1 MHKEVSIFKLLRFN
15 DNDYISLSNILFVLL
30 ASLFSFLILNLSVG
44 MTETANLFLF
54 FIIGIFSLIYLFLK
68 PKYWIY
74 SILLFTAA
82 FSSTT
87 GGGISVI
94 DIVFSVYFNVF
105 LFIWLLWAVFVKKYK
120 LIETRIEW
128 IMVAFYVLISLTVI
142 NYWFDNINLL
152 SWSREYILLTLSL
165 IYFPLKK
172 YITTKKEIIS
182 ISVVFLI
189 TLVVADI
196 VQFYLYKQ
204 ILSDIT
210 YAYQAGST
218 IRNNLYLF
226 VVGST
231 FSCLFLFY
239 QKKFIYRLL
248 LAAILILSLG
258 ALASTFARI
267 FWASAFINIFLI
279 FIILNNREKIR
290 FITYTVVSLFIA
302 YIVSS
307 LLFGNI
313 FEFVLYALESR
324 LESTSKGT
332 TDISALSRFAEW
344 EVVIDK
350 IKSSP
355 FVGNGFGYEFT
366 FKNPIASFMTYTSII
381 HNSFLHFAYRIGI
394 PLTIM
399 YFTVFFYFFYKAIFY
414 TTRIKKDL
422 FYKILMIGT
431 TLCFITMVIT
441 GMFTMTFILRDALI
455 INAVL
460 YFFISYTDKNYL
472 AHKIN

>member
-1 MHKEVSIFKLLRFN
+1 MTGTS
-15 DNDYISLSNILFVLL
+15 YI
-30 ASLFSFLILNLSVG
+30 
-44 MTETANLFLF
+44 FLF
-54 FIIGIFSLIYLFLK
+54 FSFTIFSLIYLFLN

-74 SILLFTAA
+74 TIVLLTAA

-87 GGGISVI
+87 GGGISVL
-94 DIVFSVYFNVF
+94 DVVFSIYFNVF
-105 LFIWLLWAVFVKKYK
+105 LFLWILWAIFIKKYI

-128 IMVAFYVLISLTVI
+128 LMFAFYILISLTII
-142 NYWFDNINLL
+142 NYWYDNVNLL
-152 SWSREYILLTLSL
+152 NWSREYILLTLSL

-172 YITTKKEIIS
+172 YITTKKEIINLS
-182 ISVVFLI
+182 ILFLI
-189 TLVVADI
+189 TLVAADI
-196 VQFYLYKQ
+196 LQFYLYKQ

-239 QKKFIYRLL
+239 QKKFVYRLI
-248 LAAILILSLG
+248 LAAIMILSLG

-279 FIILNNREKIR
+279 FLILNNREKLR
-290 FITYTVVSLFIA
+290 FLTYTVVSLFIA

-350 IKSSP
+350 IKTSP

-399 YFTVFFYFFYKAIFY
+399 YFSIFFYFFYKAIFY
-414 TTRIKKDL
+414 AIKIRKDL
-422 FYKILMIGT
+422 FYKILMLGI

-455 INAVL
+455 INAIL
-460 YFFISYTDKNYL
+460 YFLIAYTDKNYL
-472 AHKIN
+472 LHKIN

>member
-1 MHKEVSIFKLLRFN
+1 MSQKSQIFKLFSYN
-15 DNDYISLSNILFVLL
+15 KEEGISSSNIIFVCLS
-30 ASLFSFLILNLSVG
+30 AIFSILILNLSIG
-44 MTETANLFLF
+44 MTSSANLFLALS
-54 FIIGIFSLIYLFLK
+54 IIVFSFVFLFLN
-68 PKYWIY
+68 PKYWLY
-74 SILLFTAA
+74 SIIIFTAA

-94 DIVFSVYFNVF
+94 DVVFSIYFNVF
-105 LFIWLLWAVFVKKYK
+105 LFLWLLWAIFIKKYT
-120 LIETRIEW
+120 LVESRIEW
-128 IMVAFYVLISLTVI
+128 LLLTFYILISLTII
-142 NYWFDNINLL
+142 NYWFGNINLL

-165 IYFPLKK
+165 IYFPLKH
-172 YITTKKEIIS
+172 YIKTKKEIITLS
-182 ISVVFLI
+182 ILFLV
-189 TLVVADI
+189 TLVIADI

-239 QKKFIYRLL
+239 QKKLFYRIL
-248 LAAILILSLG
+248 LASVMILSLG

-267 FWASAFINIFLI
+267 FWAAAFLNIFLI
-279 FIILNNREKIR
+279 FIVLNNREKLR
-290 FITYTVVSLFIA
+290 FITYTIVSLFIA
-302 YIVSS
+302 YLVSS

-344 EVVIDK
+344 EVVIQK
-350 IKSSP
+350 VKSSP
-355 FVGNGFGYEFT
+355 FIGNGFGYEFT
-366 FKNPIASFMTYTSII
+366 FKNPIATFMTYTSII
-381 HNSFLHFAYRIGI
+381 HNSFLHFAYRVGI
-394 PLTIM
+394 PLTII
-399 YFTVFFYFFYKAIFY
+399 YFYIFFYFFYKAIYY
-414 TTRIKKDL
+414 TIKIKEEL
-422 FYKILMIGT
+422 FYKILMLGISM
-431 TLCFITMVIT
+431 CFITMVVT

-460 YFFISYTDKNYL
+460 YFFITFVDTKYKNS
-472 AHKIN
+472 IIS

>member
-1 MHKEVSIFKLLRFN
+1 M
-15 DNDYISLSNILFVLL
+15 LL
-30 ASLFSFLILNLSVG
+30 ASIVSMFILNISIG
-44 MTETANLFLF
+44 MTGTSNLFLF
-54 FIIGIFSLIYLFLK
+54 FSIGIFSLIYLFLN

-74 SILLFTAA
+74 SIVLFTAA

-94 DIVFSVYFNVF
+94 DVVFSIYFNVF
-105 LFIWLLWAVFVKKYK
+105 LFLWLLWAVFIKKYK

-128 IMVAFYVLISLTVI
+128 IMVAFYALISLTIV

-152 SWSREYILLTLSL
+152 NWSREYILLTLSL

-172 YITTKKEIIS
+172 YITTKKEIVTLS
-182 ISVVFLI
+182 IMFLI
-189 TLVVADI
+189 TLVAADI

-239 QKKFIYRLL
+239 QKKFIYRLI
-248 LAAILILSLG
+248 LAAIMILSLG

-279 FIILNNREKIR
+279 FLILNNRQKLR
-290 FITYTVVSLFIA
+290 FLTYTVVSLFFA
-302 YIVSS
+302 YLISS

-344 EVVIDK
+344 EVVIEK

-399 YFTVFFYFFYKAIFY
+399 YFSIFFYFFYKAIFY
-414 TTRIKKDL
+414 TIKIREDL
-422 FYKILMIGT
+422 FYKILMLGI

-460 YFFISYTDKNYL
+460 YFFIAYTDKNYIQ
-472 AHKIN
+472 HKIS

>member
-1 MHKEVSIFKLLRFN
+1 MSKEIQIFRLLRYN
-15 DNDYISLSNILFVLL
+15 GNESLSLSNILFVLL
-30 ASLFSFLILNLSVG
+30 ASIVSMFILNISIG
-44 MTETANLFLF
+44 MTGTSNLFLF
-54 FIIGIFSLIYLFLK
+54 FSIGIFSLIYLFLN

-74 SILLFTAA
+74 SIVLFTAA

-94 DIVFSVYFNVF
+94 DVVFSIYFNVF
-105 LFIWLLWAVFVKKYK
+105 LFLWLLWAVFIKKYK

-128 IMVAFYVLISLTVI
+128 IMVAFYALISLTIV

-152 SWSREYILLTLSL
+152 NWSREYILLTLSL

-172 YITTKKEIIS
+172 YITTKKEIVTLS
-182 ISVVFLI
+182 IMFLI
-189 TLVVADI
+189 TLVAADI

-239 QKKFIYRLL
+239 QKKFIYRLI
-248 LAAILILSLG
+248 LAAIMILSLG

-279 FIILNNREKIR
+279 FLILNNRQKLR
-290 FITYTVVSLFIA
+290 FLTYTVVSLFFA
-302 YIVSS
+302 YLISS

-344 EVVIDK
+344 EVVIEK

-399 YFTVFFYFFYKAIFY
+399 YFSIFFYFFYKAIFY
-414 TTRIKKDL
+414 TIKIRGDL
-422 FYKILMIGT
+422 FYKILMLGI

-460 YFFISYTDKNYL
+460 YFFIAYTDKNYIQ
-472 AHKIN
+472 HKIS